1 MWKDTNFGAQRNQM
15 EAAGLSIGLMY
26 GNGGGQAASTAGGD
40 GMQPSGP
47 KMNPV
52 EGCGY
57 EVNEITFEELLERVK
72 GVFEIIK
79 VEGSVE
85 FLTD

>member
-1 MWKDTNFGAQRNQM
+1 M
-15 EAAGLSIGLMY
+15 GLVRVPLVHSTINKKSKHMTPEQQQSIVKTFSSIC
-26 GNGGGQAASTAGGD
+26 NTE
-40 GMQPSGP
+40 
-47 KMNPV
+47 NEV
-52 EGCGY
+52 IEGCGY
-57 EVNEITFEELLERVK
+57 EVNEITFEELLERVE

>member
-1 MWKDTNFGAQRNQM
+1 MFIKIDYELGFS
-15 EAAGLSIGLMY
+15 SIC
-26 GNGGGQAASTAGGD
+26 NTE
-40 GMQPSGP
+40 
-47 KMNPV
+47 NEV
-52 EGCGY
+52 IEGCGY

-85 FLTD
+85 FLND

>member
-1 MWKDTNFGAQRNQM
+1 MFIKIDYELGFS
-15 EAAGLSIGLMY
+15 SIC
-26 GNGGGQAASTAGGD
+26 NTE
-40 GMQPSGP
+40 
-47 KMNPV
+47 NEV
-52 EGCGY
+52 IEGCGY

-72 GVFEIIK
+72 GEFEIIK

>member
-1 MWKDTNFGAQRNQM
+1 MASYVTYT
-15 EAAGLSIGLMY
+15 EADSMI
-26 GNGGGQAASTAGGD
+26 TD
-40 GMQPSGP
+40 SGWLALTI
-47 KMNPV
+47 

>member
-1 MWKDTNFGAQRNQM
+1 MFIKIDYEMGFSSICDT
-15 EAAGLSIGLMY
+15 EEEVI
-26 GNGGGQAASTAGGD
+26 
-40 GMQPSGP
+40 
-47 KMNPV
+47 

-57 EVNEITFEELLERVK
+57 DVDEITFEELLEQVK

-85 FLTD
+85 FLND

>member
-1 MWKDTNFGAQRNQM
+1 MFIKIDYELGFS
-15 EAAGLSIGLMY
+15 SIC
-26 GNGGGQAASTAGGD
+26 NTE
-40 GMQPSGP
+40 
-47 KMNPV
+47 NEV
-52 EGCGY
+52 IEGCGY

>member
-1 MWKDTNFGAQRNQM
+1 MWDYTNFEDQRAHLEN
-15 EAAGLSIGLMY
+15 AGLSVGLMY

-52 EGCGY
+52 EAALQFIVTG
-57 EVNEITFEELLERVK
+57 TT
-72 GVFEIIK
+72 IK
-79 VEGSVE
+79 ANRGSQQ
-85 FLTD
+85 TRKR